1 MSSEAKDQK
10 LTGQQQ
16 RVLQLL
22 FKFRFVSAGLLADV
36 MGIRK
41 PSVYEVLEQLVSKEL
56 VTKVYKSSF
65 RIDRKPAYYYLN
77 KSGVTAVRKVM
88 GAKESVVHTLYK
100 NADMADDFIDHS
112 LKLAQCYVSIK
123 EHLPEGSDVFT
134 KTEIN
139 RFSQF
144 PKTRPDMYIRTSD
157 GNEAMIVIV
166 DDKPLY
172 IVRKRLDEILEHSED
187 EGWDGN
193 YPHICF
199 ILRNPSDTYSF
210 LYTTDKKL
218 EGMGIEEDELTVL
231 ATPISAFDQPSATP
245 WSTPYKPKEQ
255 RQLFQ

>member
-1 MSSEAKDQK
+1 MGSEVKDQK

-16 RVLQLL
+16 RVLKLL
-22 FKFRFVSAGLLADV
+22 FKFRFISAGLLADV
-36 MGIRK
+36 MGIRREG
-41 PSVYEVLEQLVSKEL
+41 VYQVLEQLVGKSL
-56 VTKVYKSSF
+56 VTKVYEEAW

-77 KSGVTAVRKVM
+77 KTGVTAVRKLMDV
-88 GAKESVVHTLYK
+88 KESVVHTLYK
-100 NADMADDFIDHS
+100 NADMADDFVDHS
-112 LKLAQCYVSIK
+112 LKLVKCYAAIK
-123 EHLPEGSDVFT
+123 KYLPEGSDIFT

-144 PKTRPDMYIRTSD
+144 PKTRPDMYVRTPD
-157 GNEAMIVIV
+157 GNEAMIVVV

-193 YPHICF
+193 YPYVCF
-199 ILRNPSDTYSF
+199 ILRNPSDKYSF
-210 LYTTDKKL
+210 LYTTEKKL
-218 EGMGIEEDELTVL
+218 EGMGLEEDELTVL
-231 ATPISAFDQPSATP
+231 AASISAFDKLPAAP